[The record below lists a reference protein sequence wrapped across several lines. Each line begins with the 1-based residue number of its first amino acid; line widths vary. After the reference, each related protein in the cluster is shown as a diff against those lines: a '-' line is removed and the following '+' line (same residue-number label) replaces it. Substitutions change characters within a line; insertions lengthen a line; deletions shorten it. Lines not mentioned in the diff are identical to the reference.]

1 MNKTFQTVTSILIII
16 LLFLLVWVFVSYY
29 TEPSPT
35 NTVISEKN
43 DINNVQSPIDDE
55 IINITEQDNELN
67 IDNQPQQDNVQDLI
81 SEFDTP
87 TITIVE
93 KVEQNINNNEGNSV
107 IISSDPNISNSDKQQ
122 VLTEI
127 DEALS
132 ELLIVVDS
140 VTTVDETRLGID
152 EEVEVQQ

>member
-29 TEPSPT
+29 TEPSST
-35 NTVISEKN
+35 NTI
-43 DINNVQSPIDDE
+43 DPIINVNSNVQSPIDKE
-55 IINITEQDNELN
+55 IIDSSNQDDELN
-67 IDNQPQQDNVQDLI
+67 NDNQPQQDNVSDVNI
-81 SEFDTP
+81 EIDTP
-87 TITIVE
+87 TTTIVE
-93 KVEQNINNNEGNSV
+93 KVEENVNKNEGSSV

-122 VLTEI
+122 VLTQI

-132 ELLIVVDS
+132 ELLVVVDS

>member
-29 TEPSPT
+29 TEPSST
-35 NTVISEKN
+35 NIVVPVIDDN
-43 DINNVQSPIDDE
+43 NNVQPPIDKE
-55 IINITEQDNELN
+55 IIDVNKQDDKLNSDAQVQQGSVPDVNIEVEIPTTIIERVEEN
-67 IDNQPQQDNVQDLI
+67 I
-81 SEFDTP
+81 S
-87 TITIVE
+87 
-93 KVEQNINNNEGNSV
+93 KEGSGV

-132 ELLIVVDS
+132 ELLVVVDS
-140 VTTVDETRLGID
+140 VTIVDETRLGID

>member
-1 MNKTFQTVTSILIII
+1 MNKTFQTVTSVLIII

-29 TEPSPT
+29 TEPSST
-35 NTVISEKN
+35 NTI
-43 DINNVQSPIDDE
+43 DPIINVNSNVQSPIDKE
-55 IINITEQDNELN
+55 IIDSSKQDDELN
-67 IDNQPQQDNVQDLI
+67 NDNQPQQDNVSDVNI
-81 SEFDTP
+81 EIDTP
-87 TITIVE
+87 TTTIVE
-93 KVEQNINNNEGNSV
+93 KVEENVNKNEGSSV

-122 VLTEI
+122 VLTQI

-132 ELLIVVDS
+132 ELLVVVDS

>member
-107 IISSDPNISNSDKQQ
+107 IISSDPNISNSNKQQ

>member
-1 MNKTFQTVTSILIII
+1 MNKTFQTITSVLMII

-29 TEPSPT
+29 IEPAPT
-35 NTVISEKN
+35 PVIPVVN
-43 DINNVQSPIDDE
+43 DNNNVQPPIDKE
-55 IINITEQDNELN
+55 INKQDDKSNV
-67 IDNQPQQDNVQDLI
+67 DSQQQDDVPEVNVDI
-81 SEFDTP
+81 VDNPPP
-87 TITIVE
+87 TTVVE
-93 KVEQNINNNEGNSV
+93 KVDENINKNEGSSV